1 MARAEHETREFVQWL
16 GIEVVR
22 EITGRQEASDD
33 ELWQLVKQTVRKVSH
48 RIEVTVSVM
57 PCENGEERLEQVL
70 DMLSRPIKKGG
81 NNANIKQ

>member
-33 ELWQLVKQTVRKVSH
+33 ELWQLVKQSVRNVS
-48 RIEVTVSVM
+48 RQIQLTFSVM
-57 PCENGEERLEQVL
+57 PCENGAERLEHVL
-70 DMLSRPIKKGG
+70 DMLSRPINKGG
-81 NNANIKQ
+81 NNANVKQ